1 MFSSVDLPHPDGP
14 RMHTNSPGLTV
25 NVAPSSAFQPPWPL
39 LPGNV
44 LLTLLLTAD
53 GTLLMRSI
61 AARGAVGPAVS
72 SQLTARRPPPEQAGF
87 ELAEHD
93 DLEEQHDEQ
102 EQERVRQH
110 FAHVEHLV
118 IELDLVA
125 DAVAAPEKLDEQRH
139 LPDQAEA
146 EPRRGHQG
154 RRDLR
159 CDDREDDPRLAVVE
173 GARHVDQLLV
183 DALD

>member
-14 RMHTNSPGLTV
+14 RRPTNSPGLTV
-25 NVAPSSAFQPPWPL
+25 NVAPSSAFQPPWPF

-44 LLTLLLTAD
+44 LLTLLISIDA
-53 GTLLMRSI
+53 TLLMRSI
-61 AARGAVGPAVS
+61 AARGAAGPAVS

-102 EQERVRQH
+102 EQERLRPH
-110 FAHVEHLV
+110 LAHGEHLG

-125 DAVAAPEKLDEQRH
+125 DAVAAAAKLDEQRH
-139 LPDQAEA
+139 PPDPAEA
-146 EPRRGHQG
+146 QPARGHPPRRG
-154 RRDLR
+154 LR
-159 CDDREDDPRLAVVE
+159 CD
-173 GARHVDQLLV
+173 
-183 DALD
+183 